1 MQLMKAIG
9 SVPLLAAMIFATG
22 ACSSENDEPAP
33 DERPEMLDVLH
44 RDHLDLEVTY
54 DKDRVTTGGAT
65 TFASAAI
72 VMKPRSIA
80 LRLQMRTAA
89 FPADVLERFRG
100 GEKLTLRVEQDDLQ
114 RWVARSTDLEDYNG
128 QRPMW
133 LGDFIDFYVNTDH
146 FNPMCGDTVARAYFK
161 LKTSEGVE
169 LQTVADVLDPSK
181 VLVNDARATY
191 DWYGDDECVFEW
203 GIPLVTGRC
212 VTSSGNGKCEHNVD
226 CPRIK
231 KTSTCISVDVT
242 GNVGT
247 DGKTP
252 TASAEGK
259 YGWKYSEEQEMVP
272 VPTYGSCGWQSD
284 PTWDPWPFDNCQCW
298 IDRTAA
304 CKAWKAEQTKDG
316 CQATGAACNGG
327 TSCKKE

>member
-9 SVPLLAAMIFATG
+9 SVPLLAAMVFATG
-22 ACSSENDEPAP
+22 ACSSEGDAPPP

-44 RDHLDLEVTY
+44 RDHIDLEVTY
-54 DKDRVTTGGAT
+54 DKDIVTPTGST
-65 TFASAAI
+65 TFGRAAI
-72 VMKPRSIA
+72 VMKPRSMA
-80 LRLQMRTAA
+80 LRLQMSTIT
-89 FPADVLERFRG
+89 FPTELLGRFRG
-100 GEKLTLRVEQDDLQ
+100 GEKLTLTVEQEDLQ
-114 RWVARSTDLEDYNG
+114 RWIARSDDLSDYNST
-128 QRPMW
+128 RKLW
-133 LGDFIDFYVNTDH
+133 LSDFIDFYVNTDH
-146 FNPMCGDTVARAYFK
+146 FYAMCGETVARGYFR
-161 LKTSEGVE
+161 LKTEDGAVINS
-169 LQTVADVLDPSK
+169 VADVLDPSK
-181 VLVNDARATY
+181 VLVNDERASY

-203 GIPLVTGRC
+203 TSPISARC
-212 VTSSGNGKCEHNVD
+212 KTSSGNGKCEHNVD

-231 KTSTCISVDVT
+231 KTSTCISVDV
-242 GNVGT
+242 GGEVGT

-252 TASAEGK
+252 SASANGK

-304 CKAWKAEQTKDG
+304 CKAYKDEQTKDG

-327 TSCKKE
+327 TSCKKD